1 MNDLPL
7 LVLEELFLLLD
18 VRSAV
23 ALASTTRRLH
33 QVSLRDPL
41 WHAFGARDFLLTR
54 ATRAEYAAEFAM
66 FGEWI
71 DIFARMARAIETLVR
86 ASPETSAIDL
96 VAARR
101 ANVDE
106 MRNLTA
112 NQRSEQYRVWRDA
125 NRQVRLWW
133 LLIPTA
139 AADGSDSHP
148 LLGSFSVYHSNLDHY
163 AASVAIGLSRRIN
176 GISLLSNVCG
186 VANVSGV
193 VMQPIGG
200 VPPVSHDTQSSPF
213 VQLADSVLDYAE
225 QFAAQIQSGAF
236 RLVDGTCL
244 SVVPVHGE
252 SVRVMITDGIK
263 ITASPL
269 VSPAT
274 SRWPDI
280 QVVYEITIEGL
291 PNVRRCQLSTRHWDI
306 TDGSGQVDVVDG
318 PGVVGNFPVVEPG
331 SWFSYVSCCNM
342 AIDLL
347 PGTMGGY
354 FDFNVLLPGEKRAR
368 EGAESIRATV
378 PTFPLIKPRIIYFEL
393 R

>member
-23 ALASTTRRLH
+23 ALASTTRRL
-33 QVSLRDPL
+33 QQASLRERL
-41 WHAFGARDFLLTR
+41 WKAFGARDFLLER

-71 DIFARMARAIETLVR
+71 DIFTRMAAAIQTILR
-86 ASPETSAIDL
+86 ASPATASIDA

-101 ANVDE
+101 ANVQE
-106 MRNLTA
+106 MQRLTA
-112 NQRSEQYRVWRDA
+112 NQQSEQYRVWRNA

-133 LLIPTA
+133 LLIPNLPDLA
-139 AADGSDSHP
+139 HPHP
-148 LLGSFSVYHSNLDHY
+148 LLGSFSLYHSHLDHY
-163 AASVAIGLSRRIN
+163 AATITMGMSRRIN
-176 GISLLSNVCG
+176 GISLLSNAFG
-186 VANVSGV
+186 VSDSTGV
-193 VMQPIGG
+193 VMQP
-200 VPPVSHDTQSSPF
+200 VSGAFRENGSSPF
-213 VQLADSVLDYAE
+213 VHVADSVLDYAE
-225 QFAAQIQSGAF
+225 RFAAQIESGAL
-236 RLVDGTCL
+236 RLVDDTRL

-263 ITASPL
+263 ITASPF

-274 SRWPDI
+274 SGWPSI
-280 QVVYEITIEGL
+280 QIAYEITIEGL

-306 TDGSGQVDVVDG
+306 TDGSGRVDVVDG

-331 SWFSYVSCCNM
+331 SSFSYRSCCNM
-342 AIDLL
+342 EIDFL

-354 FDFNVLLPGEKRAR
+354 FEFDVLLPGDKRAR

-378 PTFPLIKPRIIYFEL
+378 PTFPLIKPRIIFVNLAEFND
-393 R
+393 

>member
-33 QVSLRDPL
+33 QASLRERL
-41 WHAFGARDFLLTR
+41 WNEFGARDFLLDGASR
-54 ATRAEYAAEFAM
+54 GEYAAEFAM

-71 DIFARMARAIETLVR
+71 DIFARMAAAIRTIVR
-86 ASPETSAIDL
+86 AVPAAAPVDI

-101 ANVDE
+101 ANVRE
-106 MRNLTA
+106 MKRLTA
-112 NQRSEQYRVWRDA
+112 NRRSEKSRVWRDA

-133 LLIPTA
+133 LLVP
-139 AADGSDSHP
+139 DVPNLVPP
-148 LLGSFSVYHSNLDHY
+148 LLGSFSLYQSHLDHH
-163 AASVAIGLSRRIN
+163 AATITMGMSRRIN
-176 GISLLSNVCG
+176 GISLLSNALG
-186 VANVSGV
+186 VANSSGV
-193 VMQPIGG
+193 VLQ
-200 VPPVSHDTQSSPF
+200 PVSGALRENELTPF
-213 VQLADSVLDYAE
+213 VHVADSVLDYAE
-225 QFAAQIQSGAF
+225 RFAAQIESGAL
-236 RLVDGTCL
+236 RLVDGTHL

-263 ITASPL
+263 ITASPF
-269 VSPAT
+269 VSPTT
-274 SRWPDI
+274 SHWPDI
-280 QVVYEITIEGL
+280 QTAYEITIEGL

-306 TDGSGQVDVVDG
+306 TDGSGHVDVVDG

-331 SWFSYVSCCNM
+331 SSFSYRSCCNM
-342 AIDLL
+342 EIDLL

-354 FDFNVLLPGEKRAR
+354 FDFDVLLPGEKRAR

-378 PTFPLIKPRIIYFEL
+378 PTFPLIKPRIVFLNSAEL
-393 R
+393 NE